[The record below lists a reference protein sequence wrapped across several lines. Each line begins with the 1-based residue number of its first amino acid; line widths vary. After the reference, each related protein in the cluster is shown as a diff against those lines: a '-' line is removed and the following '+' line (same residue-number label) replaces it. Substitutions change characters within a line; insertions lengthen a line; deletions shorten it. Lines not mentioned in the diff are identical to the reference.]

1 MEKGLLVVCSSVHC
15 VLKHEEVLGVLPAEA
30 HGGDHPRCCGASVS
44 YRNQVK
50 TWVPLSVWDCLR
62 TVERHTFSL
71 YCGAQRPFIQ
81 VICSKVGM
89 LCSVN

>member
-1 MEKGLLVVCSSVHC
+1 MEKGLLVVCSSVHS

-30 HGGDHPRCCGASVS
+30 HGGGHPRCCCASMS

-50 TWVPLSVWDCLR
+50 TLVPLSVLNCPR

-71 YCGAQRPFIQ
+71 YYGAQRPFIQ